1 MSVSGNASCFCA
13 MLENTLNKLGSQAEV
28 SEGIIYL
35 NAYQKLFERE
45 KVAEG
50 VVYGLSKNI
59 ENTQYI

>member
-1 MSVSGNASCFCA
+1 

-50 VVYGLSKNI
+50 VVHWKPYFEVLHWTTIYLGI
-59 ENTQYI
+59 Y

>member
-1 MSVSGNASCFCA
+1 MSVSGSAFFFCA

-50 VVYGLSKNI
+50 VVH
-59 ENTQYI
+59 